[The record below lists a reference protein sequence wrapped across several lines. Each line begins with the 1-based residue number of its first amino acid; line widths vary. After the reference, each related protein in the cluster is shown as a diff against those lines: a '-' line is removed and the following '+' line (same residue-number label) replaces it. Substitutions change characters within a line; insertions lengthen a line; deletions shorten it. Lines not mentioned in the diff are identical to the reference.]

1 MSSNWPRRNMVDDD
15 FSPSNATRHC
25 ITLGSW
31 IHGNLEVRRGGFRIF
46 DDGKYFRKS
55 VVGLISVFCDVGG
68 IYAAIF
74 GCRLAMDC

>member
-1 MSSNWPRRNMVDDD
+1 M
-15 FSPSNATRHC
+15 
-25 ITLGSW
+25 
-31 IHGNLEVRRGGFRIF
+31 RRGGFRIF

-55 VVGLISVFCDVGG
+55 VVGLISVFWDVGG

>member
-1 MSSNWPRRNMVDDD
+1 MVDDD

-31 IHGNLEVRRGGFRIF
+31 IHGNLEMRRGGFRIF
-46 DDGKYFRKS
+46 DDGKS
-55 VVGLISVFCDVGG
+55 VVGLISVFWDVGG

-74 GCRLAMDC
+74 G